1 MTINFYQIGKNPV
14 PTGWAPKYVPNSNI
28 LLNPPSNLLPKDKSN
43 KENSNNNKSNTDKF
57 NLKYGSKNSP
67 EKKSSGNNTSRRER
81 RNNEFRPVV
90 SNSEGTEKSG
100 SVISS
105 GDSQTKKTKAMNAI
119 SLSIGRSAILAFILN
134 LSLALL
140 YRTPQSSSI
149 KSMQFVLNRSPLCT
163 IYAMLGLGVTSILE
177 VQSILYISW
186 FDRKFGRSKMKQ
198 ILSGL
203 FGISVFLMLPVGL
216 VPITLA
222 GDFGKTIRRSEILNL
237 VCFIIAKSAGQS
249 LVTWDW
255 LAGTDVRRRRA
266 MALMSTLGQ
275 VGIILG
281 WFISRS
287 PLI

>member
-1 MTINFYQIGKNPV
+1 
-14 PTGWAPKYVPNSNI
+14 
-28 LLNPPSNLLPKDKSN
+28 
-43 KENSNNNKSNTDKF
+43 
-57 NLKYGSKNSP
+57 
-67 EKKSSGNNTSRRER
+67 
-81 RNNEFRPVV
+81 
-90 SNSEGTEKSG
+90 
-100 SVISS
+100 
-105 GDSQTKKTKAMNAI
+105 
-119 SLSIGRSAILAFILN
+119 
-134 LSLALL
+134 
-140 YRTPQSSSI
+140 
-149 KSMQFVLNRSPLCT
+149 
-163 IYAMLGLGVTSILE
+163 
-177 VQSILYISW
+177 
-186 FDRKFGRSKMKQ
+186 MKQ

-203 FGISVFLMLPVGL
+203 FGMSVFLMLPVGL